1 MNIRKIFGVVLMV
14 MCAITINM
22 YGQNEDLRQ
31 KYDRLATDAD
41 AHPADWKKQYD
52 VAQMLIKEGSE
63 LFDQEKAGK
72 FYERIYHVASD
83 VNAAVPDSAFY
94 ESTYILML
102 NAINQKDIQKA
113 LSYADEITRYG
124 KLKNDPYN
132 SFSISA
138 AALAAPMMMMVERSA
153 AGVDK
158 IKELRK
164 LLAGGHYEGV
174 ENTDVM
180 MVFLYDQV
188 MNEYRDWI
196 GDKLMEITIDGKP
209 YVLLAMGAWN
219 VEQPFMGWSADTPDA
234 KTVFADENLKVYDDL
249 HGAMEFNF
257 NWDEKSKAVVKTAG
271 TTARLITVT
280 PEQRQR
286 YVEAYKKYLK
296 Q

>member
-1 MNIRKIFGVVLMV
+1 M
-14 MCAITINM
+14 
-22 YGQNEDLRQ
+22 
-31 KYDRLATDAD
+31 
-41 AHPADWKKQYD
+41 
-52 VAQMLIKEGSE
+52 
-63 LFDQEKAGK
+63 
-72 FYERIYHVASD
+72 ASD

>member
-1 MNIRKIFGVVLMV
+1 MMIKNYFWMALMV
-14 MCAITINM
+14 MCAITLNM

-102 NAINQKDIQKA
+102 NAINQKNIQKA
-113 LSYADEITRYG
+113 LFYADEITRYG

-138 AALAAPMMMMVERSA
+138 AALAAPMMMMIERSA
-153 AGVDK
+153 AGVDR

-286 YVEAYKKYLK
+286 YVEAYKNYLK

>member
-1 MNIRKIFGVVLMV
+1 
-14 MCAITINM
+14 
-22 YGQNEDLRQ
+22 
-31 KYDRLATDAD
+31 
-41 AHPADWKKQYD
+41 
-52 VAQMLIKEGSE
+52 
-63 LFDQEKAGK
+63 
-72 FYERIYHVASD
+72 
-83 VNAAVPDSAFY
+83 
-94 ESTYILML
+94 
-102 NAINQKDIQKA
+102 
-113 LSYADEITRYG
+113 
-124 KLKNDPYN
+124 
-132 SFSISA
+132 
-138 AALAAPMMMMVERSA
+138 
-153 AGVDK
+153 
-158 IKELRK
+158 
-164 LLAGGHYEGV
+164 
-174 ENTDVM
+174 M

-286 YVEAYKKYLK
+286 YVEAYKNYLK